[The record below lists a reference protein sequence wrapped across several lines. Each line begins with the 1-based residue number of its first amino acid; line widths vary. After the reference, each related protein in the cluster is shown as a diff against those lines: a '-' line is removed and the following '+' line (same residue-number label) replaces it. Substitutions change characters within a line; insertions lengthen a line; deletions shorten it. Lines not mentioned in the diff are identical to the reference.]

1 MKKKLLLI
9 ATSLTLCL
17 SLAACGSSYN
27 DKAAAVDEYSA
38 PAATTEAY
46 WGDGYYDNSYS
57 EEALEEPAAA
67 GGNTTSKVDVI
78 DTSRKLIKNYSLSVE
93 TENMDELLPI
103 IENEVTRLGGYIENL
118 ENNNATRYG
127 RGYRYTNYV
136 IRIPAG
142 LADQFVEFA
151 GNHGNITNKS
161 LSVNDVTMAY
171 VDTEAQRDSL
181 RIQQD
186 RFLELLSEAESIED
200 ILTIEERLTNVRYR
214 LESLESTLRT
224 YDSLVSYS
232 TIRVDISE
240 VVEYTAPEP
249 ETYGQR
255 ISESFMR
262 GIKNFVTGLQ
272 NFSIWFV
279 GALPV
284 LLLWAVIILAM
295 VFVIRAVVKKNKIKA
310 ENEKAKAIENIPPKS
325 SEGKTPPMA
334 K

>member
-9 ATSLTLCL
+9 ATSLTLCF
-17 SLAACGSSYN
+17 SLAACGSSY
-27 DKAAAVDEYSA
+27 DKAASFDEFNE
-38 PAATTEAY
+38 PAATTESY

-57 EEALEEPAAA
+57 EEAMSEPLEAN
-67 GGNTTSKVDVI
+67 GSSNSKVDVI

-103 IENEVTRLGGYIENL
+103 IENEVARLGGYIENL
-118 ENNNATRYG
+118 ENNNGTKYG

-186 RFLELLSEAESIED
+186 RFLALLSEAESIED

-255 ISESFMR
+255 VSESFSR
-262 GIKNFVTGLQ
+262 GIKNFVEGLQ

-284 LLLWAVIILAM
+284 LLLWAVIIVAM
-295 VFVIRAVVKKNKIKA
+295 VFVIRAIAKKNKIKA
-310 ENEKAKAIENIPPKS
+310 DKEKAKAIENIPTKS
-325 SEGKTPPMA
+325 SEGNTPPMA